1 MFNSIV
7 LDVVIGL
14 ALVFILVSTVCT
26 AIREAIESV
35 LKTRAAYLEC
45 AIRELFRDPEGTG
58 MARKFFEH
66 PLISGLFKN
75 AYRARPLEPTLLARG
90 NDMPSYIP
98 SRNFAATLI
107 DLAAHG
113 VELDAAAGPHE
124 ITLDGLRQGAAKLEN
139 GFVRR
144 AVIAAIDAG
153 QGDLEAVRE
162 HLEAWY
168 DAAMDRVSGWYKR
181 TSQVIIAVIALA
193 IVGALNLDAIAI
205 ADSLYRDPAVR
216 AAAVAEAEQIKPDGL
231 GAKPSLTKLDRLH
244 LPVGWRA
251 AVTNSQAHANSRTA
265 LAYTVMMKCLGLLLT
280 AFAATLGAPFWFD
293 VLNKVMVIRA
303 TVKPREKSRE
313 EGSEDRPV
321 TPATTTAVIRIEA
334 GDGLKH
340 IALDAASAQNDVAHA
355 KSNGGAEAST

>member
-1 MFNSIV
+1 MFNSII

-26 AIREAIESV
+26 AVREAIESV

-45 AIRELFRDPEGTG
+45 AIRELLREPDGTG
-58 MARKFFEH
+58 LAQKFFEH
-66 PLISGLFKN
+66 PLINGLFKDG
-75 AYRARPLEPTLLARG
+75 YQPRPLAPTLLARG
-90 NDMPSYIP
+90 KDMPSYIP

-113 VELDAAAGPHE
+113 VDLQAAATPQK

-139 GFVRR
+139 AYVRR
-144 AVIAAIDAG
+144 AVVAAIDAG
-153 QGDLEAVRE
+153 QDDLEAVRE

-181 TSQVIIAVIALA
+181 TSQIIIAVIAVV
-193 IVGALNLDAIAI
+193 IVGALNLDSIAI
-205 ADSLYRDPAVR
+205 ADRLYRDPAVR
-216 AAAVAEAEQIKPDGL
+216 AAAMAEAEQIKPGDL
-231 GAKPSLTKLDRLH
+231 GTKTSLRLLNELH
-244 LPVGWRA
+244 LPVGWQSEVTDRPSA
-251 AVTNSQAHANSRTA
+251 AS
-265 LAYTVMMKCLGLLLT
+265 AYAIMMKVLGLLLT

-303 TVKPREKSRE
+303 TVKPHEKSRE
-313 EGSEDRPV
+313 EGSEDRAAM
-321 TPATTTAVIRIEA
+321 PAPATAVIRIEA

-340 IALDAASAQNDVAHA
+340 VAIDPANAQNDGAR
-355 KSNGGAEAST
+355 AEAVQTPR